1 LLGPTNGRLLFVPGY
16 PWLPASGRH
25 YRKGHR
31 PTVDA
36 YRLIVRWR
44 AKRID
49 IARRAAIAHRPT
61 VDTHRVGVTSAG
73 LS

>member
-1 LLGPTNGRLLFVPGY
+1 LG
-16 PWLPASGRH
+16 
-25 YRKGHR
+25 RKAHR

-36 YRLIVRWR
+36 YRLIVRWG

-49 IARRAAIAHRPT
+49 IARRAAIRINIARRAAIAHRQT
-61 VDTHRVGVTSAG
+61 VDAHRVGVTSAG